1 MSTGIRYDQDGR
13 PYPATASIS
22 RGDTSEDPVAISR
35 RLTAIE
41 RSQGPSWAEYDVLY
55 QTSPATIVLNHNL
68 GPQVRWFVTQWRP
81 SGATALTDGFYRVFE
96 VSQEQGI
103 LTLGTNAGQVTG
115 GIVTFRLEQ
124 IQ

>member
-1 MSTGIRYDQDGR
+1 MSAARFNTDGTS
-13 PYPATASIS
+13 YPATASVS
-22 RGDTSEDPVAISR
+22 RGDAASDPVAMSR
-35 RLTAIE
+35 RLVALE

-115 GIVTFRLEQ
+115 GVVTFRLEQ

>member
-1 MSTGIRYDQDGR
+1 MSAVRYNTDGTT
-13 PYPATASIS
+13 YPAAASVS
-22 RGDTSEDPVAISR
+22 RGEGADDPQGMSR
-35 RLTAIE
+35 RIVELE
-41 RSQGPSWAEYDVLY
+41 RSKGPSWAEYDVAY
-55 QTSPATIVLNHNL
+55 TTAGATIVLNHNL

-81 SGATALTDGFYRVFE
+81 SGASALTDGFYRVFE
-96 VSQEQGI
+96 ISQEQGI